1 MQGLDHMLALK
12 DEIEILKGK
21 IQPSCT
27 GHIHTT
33 ISTLENRVEEIKQ
46 ELKDKYVER
55 N

>member
-1 MQGLDHMLALK
+1 MMMLDHMIALK
-12 DEIEILKGK
+12 DEIEILKSK
-21 IQPSCT
+21 IEPTCT

-33 ISTLENRVEEIKQ
+33 ISTLESRVEEIKQ